1 MDLKKIR
8 ELKRISQKE
17 LGEKL
22 GFASTTISSYERGV
36 CDPNINILIKMAD
49 IFNVSVDTLV
59 GHDSNL
65 IDMNSLDDNQKLIV
79 NEVINVLPAEDNA
92 KIVGYIASLKNK

>member
-1 MDLKKIR
+1 MNLKKIR

-22 GFASTTISSYERGV
+22 GLASTTISSYERGI
-36 CDPNINILIKMAD
+36 CDPSVDILIKMAD

-59 GHDSNL
+59 GHDANL
-65 IDMNSLDDNQKLIV
+65 IDMNSLDANQQLIV
-79 NEVINVLPAEDNA
+79 NEVINVLSTEDTA

>member
-1 MDLKKIR
+1 MKLQQIR
-8 ELKRISQKE
+8 KMKGISQKE

-22 GFASTTISSYERGV
+22 NIAPNTISNYENGL
-36 CDPNINILIKMAD
+36 CDPNIETLIKMAD

-59 GHDSNL
+59 GHDANL
-65 IDMNSLDDNQKLIV
+65 IDMNSLDANQQLIV
-79 NEVINVLPAEDNA
+79 NEVINVLSTEDIA